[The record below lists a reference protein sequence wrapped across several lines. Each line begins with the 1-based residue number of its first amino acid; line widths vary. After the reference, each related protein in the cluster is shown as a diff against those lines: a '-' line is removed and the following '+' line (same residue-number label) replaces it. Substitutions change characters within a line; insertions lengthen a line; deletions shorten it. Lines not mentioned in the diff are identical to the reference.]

1 MRNDPLAVRRYL
13 AGRRKLVE
21 RALAARFPPRGSTL
35 RRAIRY
41 SLLGGGKR
49 LRPILA
55 LAAGEVAG
63 APVRTVL
70 PFACALE
77 LVHTYSL
84 VHDDLPAM
92 DDDDLR
98 RGRPTNHKVFGEGV
112 AILVGDALLT
122 EAFELMTAARYV
134 APRNA
139 LAAIAEVARAA
150 GEAGMVG
157 GQVLDLAAAGQT
169 ATLAAIR
176 TIHRRKTGALFTA
189 AVRVGALVAGAR
201 PALLRRLTTYGEQ
214 LGLCF
219 QIADDIADAV
229 GAGDGRT
236 DRVLGKATYPAL
248 LGMRRARV
256 HAERARDA
264 ALAAVDP
271 LGARAMPLRSIAAL
285 VVAQLDE
292 PVTLAET
299 A

>member
-1 MRNDPLAVRRYL
+1 VTAPALRRYL
-13 AGRRKLVE
+13 AMRRRLVE
-21 RALAARFPPRGSTL
+21 RALARRFPSRGPAL

-98 RGRPTNHKVFGEGV
+98 RGRPTSHRMFGEGT

-122 EAFELMTAARYV
+122 EAFGLMADARGV
-134 APRNA
+134 APGRA

-157 GQVLDLAAAGQT
+157 GQALDLAAAGRS
-169 ATLAAIR
+169 ATLAQVRA
-176 TIHRRKTGALFTA
+176 IHRRKTGALFTA
-189 AVRVGALVAGAR
+189 AVRVGALAAGAP
-201 PALLRRLTTYGEQ
+201 PALLRRLTAYGEQ

-229 GAGDGRT
+229 EAGDGRT
-236 DRVLGKATYPAL
+236 DRALGKATYPAL
-248 LGMRRARV
+248 LGMERARV

-264 ALAAVDP
+264 ALAAVAP
-271 LGARAMPLRSIAAL
+271 LGARVAPLRAIAGL
-285 VVAQLDE
+285 VVAQLDA
-292 PVTLAET
+292 PAVLART
-299 A
+299 G

>member
-1 MRNDPLAVRRYL
+1 VTLDLHRYL
-13 AGRRKLVE
+13 AARRRVVE
-21 RALAARFPPRGSTL
+21 SALARRFPARGPAL

-49 LRPILA
+49 LRPILT

-63 APVRTVL
+63 APLRTVL

-98 RGRPTNHKVFGEGV
+98 RGRPTSHRVFGEGV

-122 EAFELMTAARYV
+122 EAFGLMAGARRVPAART
-134 APRNA
+134 
-139 LAAIAEVARAA
+139 LAAVGELARAA

-157 GQVLDLAAAGQT
+157 GQALDLAAAGHS
-169 ATLAAIR
+169 ATLARIR
-176 TIHRRKTGALFTA
+176 AIHRGKTGALFTA

-201 PALLRRLTTYGEQ
+201 PALLRRLTAYGQQ

-219 QIADDIADAV
+219 QIVDDILDAV
-229 GAGDGRT
+229 QAGDGRT
-236 DRVLGKATYPAL
+236 DAVLGKATYPAV
-248 LGMRRARV
+248 LGNAAARA
-256 HAERARDA
+256 HAERARDGA
-264 ALAAVDP
+264 LGALASLD
-271 LGARAMPLRSIAAL
+271 ARAEPLRAIVTL
-285 VVAQLDE
+285 VVAQLDDTVA
-292 PVTLAET
+292 PAR
-299 A
+299 AG

>member
-1 MRNDPLAVRRYL
+1 MDVRRYL
-13 AGRRKLVE
+13 AARRRLVE
-21 RALAARFPPRGSTL
+21 RELAVRFPARSSAL

-49 LRPILA
+49 LRPVLT

-63 APVRTVL
+63 ASLRTVL

-77 LVHTYSL
+77 LIHTYSL

-98 RGRPTNHKVFGEGV
+98 RGRPTSHKVFGDGV

-122 EAFELMTAARYV
+122 EAFGLMAAARHV
-134 APRNA
+134 PPRHA
-139 LAAIAEVARAA
+139 LAAVAELARAA

-157 GQVLDLAAAGQT
+157 GQALDLAAEGHE
-169 ATLAAIR
+169 ATLSAIR
-176 TIHRRKTGALFTA
+176 GIHRRKTGALFTA

-229 GAGDGRT
+229 EAGDGRT
-236 DRVLGKATYPAL
+236 DRALGKATYPAL
-248 LGMRRARV
+248 LGMDRSRA

-264 ALAAVDP
+264 ALDAVAP
-271 LGARAMPLRSIAAL
+271 LGPRAEPLRAIAAL
-285 VVAQLDE
+285 VVAQIDA
-292 PVTLAET
+292 PAVLART
-299 A
+299 G

>member
-1 MRNDPLAVRRYL
+1 MRADSLDVRRYL
-13 AGRRKLVE
+13 DGRRRLVE
-21 RALAARFPPRGSTL
+21 RALAARFPPRASAL

-41 SLLGGGKR
+41 SLLGGGRR

-55 LAAGEVAG
+55 RAAGEVAG

-98 RGRPTNHKVFGEGV
+98 RGRPTSHKVFGEGV

-122 EAFELMTAARYV
+122 EAFGLMAGAHHV
-134 APRNA
+134 APARA
-139 LAAIAEVARAA
+139 LAAVAEGARAA
-150 GEAGMVG
+150 GEGGMVG
-157 GQVLDLAAAGQT
+157 GQALGLAAEGQ
-169 ATLAAIR
+169 APSLAAVR
-176 TIHRRKTGALFTA
+176 AIHRRKTGALFTA
-189 AVRVGALVAGAR
+189 SVRVGGLVAGAR
-201 PALLRRLTTYGEQ
+201 PALLKRLTAYGEQ

-229 GAGDGRT
+229 EAGDGRT

-248 LGMRRARV
+248 LGMERSRA
-256 HAERARDA
+256 HAEHARDA
-264 ALAAVDP
+264 ALGAVAP
-271 LGARAMPLRSIAAL
+271 LGPRAEPLRAIA
-285 VVAQLDE
+285 
-292 PVTLAET
+292 TF
-299 A
+299 